1 MLMKSKS
8 LMLVL
13 LFLASSLL
21 VLVPIESE
29 LEESAPITESGVTT
43 QWTMSDGPGIQ
54 NGWFAEVW
62 QPATKGA
69 VWDIEFSPDGTKIAA
84 VEIADNR
91 LFVWNVS
98 DGRVLLWI
106 HHSAAMV
113 SVVWLSNDWVLA
125 ADNGINWYSYQVI
138 DSGSSKP
145 HDSTQMRSGQ
155 WTDSM
160 TGTYDGWLWGL
171 DASID
176 HSEVAF
182 CGDINHMNMGGEV
195 VVADIAHFI
204 DGSPHNAHNLFTQYW
219 VPDCAISTNGGTV
232 AALGR
237 NMTTHPDGNVSFR
250 DVVYG
255 VSASNGSLLWERHV
269 AGPNS
274 TAWAITWE
282 PGGGSYTIAYNHPS
296 PSQPNQWEGVASSY
310 AESDGALFWYS
321 PVPQNISSLAW
332 LPDGSYLTLGLFNPG
347 KISIASGGQIQ
358 TDFGWHSVI
367 SNNTGQPEDVKAV
380 ATTMIST
387 TSTANQLIA
396 SAGKDGAI
404 EIWKMDVTNF
414 EITPYRRF
422 GPRLVRE
429 IAISPNRDM
438 IAVAESSGTLTI
450 RSGVNGSIL
459 SQCFHP
465 EYGQLVYSIPFAKSV
480 GWQQHNEAYIGF
492 SDGVMLSCNLNGKL
506 SWVFD
511 LRQYQTVGAFGRIN
525 MHPQGL
531 YAAIS
536 WSSNTTNTSRDGHI
550 AIIDPLS
557 GQFLK
562 EWQYS
567 ESHWTIK
574 FNDIGGLLASVGQS
588 GAVRLWNTSDPS
600 PQNWIDDGS
609 PYSHNGYV
617 GVINWFPGM
626 DLLITAGWDKQM
638 IIWDIQFQTQI
649 QNTTLMYEPFS
660 ISPPLN
666 DGSMV
671 VGTGDASTSQTGQLE
686 FYDLQNNTLSSVY
699 TINHIPRGFGL
710 LFTGDTLAL
719 MNHTGT
725 LLVLNKDADG
735 DGWMDSLDYFPNDP
749 TQHYDGDGDGWG
761 DDQSQTNGDAC
772 LNTPGTSYADRN
784 GCPDLDGDGYSD
796 PDASWLASPNGTA
809 DAFLNNPAQWWDS
822 DGDGYGDEYSYQV
835 GNDGLRVG
843 EAGDAF
849 SNDATQ
855 YRDLDGDGC
864 GDNYTYGND
873 NGMRINEAG
882 DAFISDATQCNDF
895 DGDGFGDNY
904 TFTVGQ
910 GDLRTENGDAFPT
923 DYLAW
928 SDLDGDGCPIDSAT
942 GLSIDLYPTDSQH
955 CDEDLPFWLP
965 VGLQAVITND
975 ANLWRVQVMWASAAN
990 NTDLIR
996 LEAALTDNETTVTES
1011 DYFPIQ
1017 VWTTF
1022 DSVDE
1027 SIQVDP
1033 VVGKHR
1039 LHIRLIAIPDD
1050 GNSLSRN
1057 WTAVWV
1063 DTNIS
1068 VGNGSGDGTQNNNNN
1083 NDADGDGIID
1093 SADNCPNDPGL
1104 PENQGCPASHDTN
1117 NQTGSGDQSKGGAQD
1132 TSALWYIVIGLSML
1146 ALIILLI
1153 MAIRYNRKTDDI
1165 AEGVYSMAQAPPS
1178 VPPSPTMH
1186 PPCKTCGGFVQEVM
1200 HQSNLWTWC
1209 PSCSEWQDFLGKK

>member
-1 MLMKSKS
+1 
-8 LMLVL
+8 
-13 LFLASSLL
+13 
-21 VLVPIESE
+21 
-29 LEESAPITESGVTT
+29 
-43 QWTMSDGPGIQ
+43 
-54 NGWFAEVW
+54 
-62 QPATKGA
+62 
-69 VWDIEFSPDGTKIAA
+69 
-84 VEIADNR
+84 
-91 LFVWNVS
+91 
-98 DGRVLLWI
+98 
-106 HHSAAMV
+106 
-113 SVVWLSNDWVLA
+113 
-125 ADNGINWYSYQVI
+125 
-138 DSGSSKP
+138 
-145 HDSTQMRSGQ
+145 
-155 WTDSM
+155 
-160 TGTYDGWLWGL
+160 
-171 DASID
+171 
-176 HSEVAF
+176 
-182 CGDINHMNMGGEV
+182 
-195 VVADIAHFI
+195 
-204 DGSPHNAHNLFTQYW
+204 
-219 VPDCAISTNGGTV
+219 
-232 AALGR
+232 
-237 NMTTHPDGNVSFR
+237 
-250 DVVYG
+250 
-255 VSASNGSLLWERHV
+255 
-269 AGPNS
+269 
-274 TAWAITWE
+274 
-282 PGGGSYTIAYNHPS
+282 
-296 PSQPNQWEGVASSY
+296 
-310 AESDGALFWYS
+310 
-321 PVPQNISSLAW
+321 
-332 LPDGSYLTLGLFNPG
+332 
-347 KISIASGGQIQ
+347 
-358 TDFGWHSVI
+358 
-367 SNNTGQPEDVKAV
+367 
-380 ATTMIST
+380 
-387 TSTANQLIA
+387 
-396 SAGKDGAI
+396 
-404 EIWKMDVTNF
+404 
-414 EITPYRRF
+414 
-422 GPRLVRE
+422 
-429 IAISPNRDM
+429 
-438 IAVAESSGTLTI
+438 
-450 RSGVNGSIL
+450 
-459 SQCFHP
+459 
-465 EYGQLVYSIPFAKSV
+465 
-480 GWQQHNEAYIGF
+480 
-492 SDGVMLSCNLNGKL
+492 
-506 SWVFD
+506 
-511 LRQYQTVGAFGRIN
+511 
-525 MHPQGL
+525 
-531 YAAIS
+531 
-536 WSSNTTNTSRDGHI
+536 
-550 AIIDPLS
+550 
-557 GQFLK
+557 
-562 EWQYS
+562 
-567 ESHWTIK
+567 
-574 FNDIGGLLASVGQS
+574 
-588 GAVRLWNTSDPS
+588 
-600 PQNWIDDGS
+600 
-609 PYSHNGYV
+609 
-617 GVINWFPGM
+617 
-626 DLLITAGWDKQM
+626 
-638 IIWDIQFQTQI
+638 
-649 QNTTLMYEPFS
+649 
-660 ISPPLN
+660 
-666 DGSMV
+666 
-671 VGTGDASTSQTGQLE
+671 
-686 FYDLQNNTLSSVY
+686 
-699 TINHIPRGFGL
+699 
-710 LFTGDTLAL
+710 